1 MQRSNHAPFIGHEK
15 QTRCSKL
22 QEYKDGP
29 HDYSGRQNKANN
41 IKVGVKIIK
50 VGTVYH
56 ASDAMKF
63 LASVFTVRE
72 LYLIL
77 KTYHLNE
84 VHY

>member
-56 ASDAMKF
+56 ASDAMKISSF
-63 LASVFTVRE
+63 SVYSQRTLPDTKDLSSE
-72 LYLIL
+72 
-77 KTYHLNE
+77 
-84 VHY
+84 